1 MFLFAIWLANFGIG
15 GRLWA
20 EVKLPAIFGDHMVLQ
35 RDGSAPVWG
44 WAAPGEAV
52 TVAAGQERVTA
63 TAGQDG
69 KWAVKLTRLAA
80 SEKPIE
86 IVISGKNTITL
97 HDVLVGDV
105 WVCSGQSNMELG
117 SGFILPKDEVAG
129 ANHPQIRLFTV
140 PKWVAPVPESDIAPA
155 PEAAPLLGH
164 WQICTPETLTKN
176 GEWAGF
182 SAVAYLFG
190 RDIHDFTHQPVG
202 LIESCWGGT
211 RIHSWTS
218 LATLQTMPQ
227 KVSASRGAA
236 NFRDHYDEI
245 KATYENVTLPQW
257 NATLAKWN
265 EDNKAALDAFAAA
278 QKQWGQLAHEA
289 AAQKQPAPP
298 KPRGPKPP
306 RAPVDPIHNNQTS
319 CALFNGMIAPLIPFG
334 IKGVIW
340 YQGEA
345 NTLEPAV
352 YRAEIPA
359 LITDWRKHWGQGDF
373 PFLLVQLPNFNARRP
388 DPADSS
394 WAATREAQDQAL
406 TLPNTGLAVTVDV
419 GEAGNIHPP
428 DKFDVSQRLASAAQ
442 HVAYGQPGDAG
453 LSPRYKSCKIEGNKV
468 RITFDHAGSG
478 LAIGAAPAHFWT
490 CERRAPAP
498 AASELQ
504 GFAIAGA
511 DHKFVWAHATIDGD
525 TVVVQSE
532 NVPNPVAVRYA
543 WADNPECNLYS
554 KEGLPASPFRTDDF
568 AMGK

>member
-1 MFLFAIWLANFGIG
+1 MSLQNSPRLHPLCSSALFTGLFVFAIWLTDFGMG
-15 GRLWA
+15 GRAWA

-35 RDGSAPVWG
+35 RDAGVPVWG

-52 TVAAGQERVTA
+52 TVVAGQERATA

-80 SEKPIE
+80 SDKPIE
-86 IVISGKNTITL
+86 IVISGRNTITL

-117 SGFILPKDEVAG
+117 SGFILPKDEVAK

-155 PEAAPLLGH
+155 PESTPMLGK
-164 WQICTPETLTKN
+164 WQVCTPETLSKN

-211 RIHSWTS
+211 RIHSWIS

-227 KVSASRGAA
+227 KVSASKGAA

-245 KATYENVTLPQW
+245 KTTYENVTLPQW

-265 EDNKAALDAFAAA
+265 EDNKAALDAFAEA
-278 QKQWGQLAHEA
+278 QKEWGKQTHEA

-319 CALFNGMIAPLIPFG
+319 CALFNGMIAPLVPFG

-345 NTLEPAV
+345 N
-352 YRAEIPA
+352 A
-359 LITDWRKHWGQGDF
+359 L
-373 PFLLVQLPNFNARRP
+373 
-388 DPADSS
+388 
-394 WAATREAQDQAL
+394 
-406 TLPNTGLAVTVDV
+406 
-419 GEAGNIHPP
+419 
-428 DKFDVSQRLASAAQ
+428 
-442 HVAYGQPGDAG
+442 
-453 LSPRYKSCKIEGNKV
+453 
-468 RITFDHAGSG
+468 
-478 LAIGAAPAHFWT
+478 
-490 CERRAPAP
+490 
-498 AASELQ
+498 
-504 GFAIAGA
+504 
-511 DHKFVWAHATIDGD
+511 
-525 TVVVQSE
+525 
-532 NVPNPVAVRYA
+532 
-543 WADNPECNLYS
+543 
-554 KEGLPASPFRTDDF
+554 
-568 AMGK
+568 